1 MSNRVFACMAAVLM
15 GITACNDSTSPPPEV
30 PLEQQVWATS
40 LGIDLTAMTK
50 LPSGVYYKDLLV
62 GTGGT
67 ATATSTVKVY
77 YTLWLA
83 NGTKVETNVGDA
95 TPASFPLA
103 SLIEGWKFGI
113 PGMKVGGTRRLVIPS
128 ALAYGAQGS
137 GSIPPNA
144 NLVFD
149 IQLTGL

>member
-1 MSNRVFACMAAVLM
+1 MSNRVFTWMAAVVL
-15 GITACNDSTSPPPEV
+15 GTAACNDSTSPPPEV
-30 PLEQQVWATS
+30 PLEQQVWASS
-40 LGIDLTAMTK
+40 LGIDLGSMTK
-50 LPSGVYYKDLLV
+50 LPSGVYYKDTVV
-62 GTGGT
+62 GAGGT

-83 NGTKVETNVGDA
+83 NGTKVESNVGGA
-95 TPASFPLA
+95 TPASFPVA
-103 SLIEGWKFGI
+103 SLIEGWKIGI

-137 GSIPPNA
+137 GSIPGNA